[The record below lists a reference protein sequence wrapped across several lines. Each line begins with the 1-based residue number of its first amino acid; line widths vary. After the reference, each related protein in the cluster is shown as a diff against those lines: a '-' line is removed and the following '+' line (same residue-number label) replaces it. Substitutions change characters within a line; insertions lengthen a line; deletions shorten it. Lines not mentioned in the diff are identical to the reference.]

1 MTTPESGDVLE
12 RFFEALLQEITV
24 SRPEYLTG
32 PFTVAEIYQ
41 DIVPYRSHRDV
52 IGVEMSGDYEDA
64 LIRLLCGEGN
74 YLLLDS
80 AVAREEMQKE
90 LASPNP
96 DTTLFREFAAADVRL
111 DPGRVRQGA
120 GLEPEASAEA
130 SEAET
135 IDPEVAGTGA
145 VEEALEAEEEPKAE
159 KEPTAE
165 KELEAEEEPKAPEE
179 MSSKAA
185 EVGSIRQ
192 AEPAAATPGG
202 AESVELLKPEPEG
215 SSGDGVVGHI
225 ETAATPTLASFEKPA
240 SNVTVSAAAEPSDV
254 LTVCHWCRQALPVRD
269 SIHFCP
275 FCGSDLR
282 PSPCRECGEAMEA
295 QWQFCVSCGADV
307 RG

>member
-1 MTTPESGDVLE
+1 MAHMTTSESGDVLE
-12 RFFEALLQEITV
+12 RFFEALVREIAD

-32 PFTVAEIYQ
+32 PFAVAEIYQ
-41 DIVPYRSHRDV
+41 DIIPYRSHRDL

-96 DTTLFREFAAADVRL
+96 DTTLFREFAAVNVRL
-111 DPGRVRQGA
+111 DPGRVRKGA
-120 GLEPEASAEA
+120 GLEPEESAEI
-130 SEAET
+130 SEADP
-135 IDPEVAGTGA
+135 IDPGVAGMRA
-145 VEEALEAEEEPKAE
+145 VKVDSEADEEPE
-159 KEPTAE
+159 
-165 KELEAEEEPKAPEE
+165 APEE
-179 MSSKAA
+179 IPPKAA
-185 EVGSIRQ
+185 EVGGIGQ
-192 AEPAAATPGG
+192 TEPGAATPAGP
-202 AESVELLKPEPEG
+202 ESVELLKPEPG
-215 SSGDGVVGHI
+215 TSSGDGVVGHI
-225 ETAATPTLASFEKPA
+225 ETASTPPLASFEEPP
-240 SNVTVSAAAEPSDV
+240 SDGTVSTNAEASDV
-254 LTVCHWCRQALPVRD
+254 LTVCLWCREALPVRD